1 LSDYINIPPS
11 GSLSWMI
18 YGGRTFGTLPYTLL
32 DIAPGNELYYYNKYA
47 YNMMNR
53 YEFLH
58 DRYFGINFEHIIGN
72 GIFRLFPKLRLRQF
86 WTGKMLWG
94 GLSQE
99 NRKLNFK
106 DGNTFQ
112 TLNAKAYCEIGTGV
126 DNIFR
131 LFRID

>member
-1 LSDYINIPPS
+1 
-11 GSLSWMI
+11 
-18 YGGRTFGTLPYTLL
+18 
-32 DIAPGNELYYYNKYA
+32 
-47 YNMMNR
+47 MMNR

-112 TLNAKAYCEIGTGV
+112 TLNGKAYCEIGTGV

-131 LFRID
+131 LFRIDFIWRVLPTEKIAETTKRFGIFGSFRLSF